1 MCQKEKIKSFTFLSK
16 EQKHNL
22 HNEAMAFYEL
32 AECGQKHIPEQKHV
46 ESYIPY
52 IVNMTFCAELLLKLL
67 LISEGKSV
75 EEAENLS
82 HNLKRL
88 YNKLSPET
96 KERIYIS
103 FKRPMIYN
111 IDEELDQ
118 IKKAFVDWRYLVLEK
133 AKGNHKKIQVH
144 PYFLKEFN
152 EILLM
157 QPYI

>member
-1 MCQKEKIKSFTFLSK
+1 MLGC
-16 EQKHNL
+16 EQAK
-22 HNEAMAFYEL
+22 AMVFYEL
-32 AECGQKHIPEQKHV
+32 AECGQKHISEQKHI

-82 HNLKRL
+82 HNLKLL
-88 YNKLSPET
+88 YNKLSPEA
-96 KERIYIS
+96 KGQIYSS

-133 AKGNHKKIQVH
+133 AKGNHKKCKYIH
-144 PYFLKEFN
+144 CFLRN
-152 EILLM
+152 LM
-157 QPYI
+157 RFF

>member
-32 AECGQKHIPEQKHV
+32 AECGQKYIPEQKHI

-88 YNKLSPET
+88 YNKLSPEA
-96 KERIYIS
+96 KGQIYSS

-133 AKGNHKKIQVH
+133 AKGNHKKMQVH
-144 PYFLKEFN
+144 PLFLKEFN

-157 QPYI
+157 QPYM